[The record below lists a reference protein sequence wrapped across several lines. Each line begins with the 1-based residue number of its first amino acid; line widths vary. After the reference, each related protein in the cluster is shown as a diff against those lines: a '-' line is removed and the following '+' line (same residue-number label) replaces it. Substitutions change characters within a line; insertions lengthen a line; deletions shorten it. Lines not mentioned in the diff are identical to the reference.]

1 MLVVAV
7 IRSER
12 LPLLQEA
19 IAEHNQFAKIPWGC
33 SELERFRLG
42 DITVSRIALVT
53 DKPPPDDKEMA
64 IEAVIDQD
72 YCAECLK
79 SGIFKKLKSHNH
91 RGYCF
96 VHRDKNPE
104 RTARKLKKY

>member
-1 MLVVAV
+1 MLIICSV
-7 IRSER
+7 RSHR

-19 IAEHNQFAKIPWGC
+19 IAERNKISPTPWGIF
-33 SELERFRLG
+33 ELQRF
-42 DITVSRIALVT
+42 DIAGIPISRIALLC
-53 DKPPPDDKEMA
+53 DEEPPPDKEIA

-79 SGIFKKLKSHNH
+79 SGTFKKLKSHNH